1 MLKWMILLRKFVFE
15 NLCIIYIPNK
25 NDHWLW
31 SAIWTYKIELKVSKN
46 VYTTTYLKGYVY
58 CIHRYY
64 LFYNYTH
71 HGGYNNENRTGGKFF

>member
-1 MLKWMILLRKFVFE
+1 M
-15 NLCIIYIPNK
+15 NLWNR
-25 NDHWLW
+25 
-31 SAIWTYKIELKVSKN
+31 IELKVSKN